1 MFDAKDLEM
10 LRAYEAA
17 KASFRYFWRELSWER
32 RRIIPGLDMTMVK
45 LPFTDGP
52 RTDGKPE
59 YEHMWIGDI
68 GFDGD
73 SISGTL
79 LNAPNW
85 LTSVHHGDKISVPFS
100 HLTDWMMTADGHAY
114 GGFTVNLMRSR
125 MGRSER
131 VKHDQAWG
139 LDFGDAAD
147 VRLEI
152 NREAKAKTG
161 FISGLF
167 GRRSRPQAAQ
177 EVFSDHPMCVN
188 MVPKIKAQLEADPTI
203 ATTIDD
209 DGWSIL
215 HHEALAG
222 NLGVV
227 KLLIE
232 CGADS
237 TARTPNGYTPADL
250 AHKIGWPEI
259 ASLKPNKTSLLTTD
273 PPPVPTDTTAT
284 NSTLSRSLAPG
295 QA

>member
-1 MFDAKDLEM
+1 MSEPVFMFDAKDPEM
-10 LRAYEAA
+10 QQAYEAA

-32 RRIIPGLDMTMVK
+32 RRIVPGLDMTMVK

-52 RTDGKPE
+52 RTDSNPE
-59 YEHMWIGDI
+59 FEHMWIGDI

-85 LTSVHHGDKISVPFS
+85 LTSVHQGDQVSVPFS
-100 HLTDWMMTADGHAY
+100 HLTDWMMTAEGRAY

-131 VKHDQAWG
+131 DKHDQAWG
-139 LDFGDAAD
+139 LDFGDASY
-147 VRLEI
+147 VRVEI
-152 NREAKAKTG
+152 HREAKAKTG
-161 FISGLF
+161 LIAGLF
-167 GRRSRPQAAQ
+167 CRGSRPQAAP

-203 ATTIDD
+203 AMNIDD

-227 KLLIE
+227 KLLVAF
-232 CGADS
+232 GAD
-237 TARTPNGYTPADL
+237 TAARTPTGYTPADL
-250 AHKIGWPEI
+250 AHKIGWSEI
-259 ASLKPNKTSLLTTD
+259 FTFIHP
-273 PPPVPTDTTAT
+273 
-284 NSTLSRSLAPG
+284 
-295 QA
+295 